1 MKSVI
6 MSTLCAAALAAATLT
21 TASIALSTGA
31 SAKKPEWI
39 CNARGCVRCVD
50 TLDGTKCQVVLK

>member
-1 MKSVI
+1 MKSVV
-6 MSTLCAAALAAATLT
+6 MSLCAAALAAATLT
-21 TASIALSTGA
+21 TASIAFSTGA

-39 CNARGCVRCVD
+39 CNSRGCVRCVD